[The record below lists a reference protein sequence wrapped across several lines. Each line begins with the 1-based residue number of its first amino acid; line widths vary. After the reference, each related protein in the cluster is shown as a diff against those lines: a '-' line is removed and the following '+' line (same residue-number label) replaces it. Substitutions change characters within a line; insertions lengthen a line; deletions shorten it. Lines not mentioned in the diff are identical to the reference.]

1 MIDRM
6 LGAARLSV
14 DTYEDVEK
22 DSGATKQALFVVII
36 VTIASIVG
44 QLLGGGE
51 DVGVVEALAVGII
64 RGVASWAIWALVIW
78 VVGTTILRTAETE
91 ADWGQLARGT
101 GFAQTPGILN
111 VLFFIPVVG
120 GPISL
125 VTFVWTFVAMVI
137 AVRQSLDYTST
148 LRAFFVILIAF
159 IPVVII
165 NTLVILVTGAAQ
177 TS

>member
-1 MIDRM
+1 M
-6 LGAARLSV
+6 
-14 DTYEDVEK
+14 
-22 DSGATKQALFVVII
+22 
-36 VTIASIVG
+36 
-44 QLLGGGE
+44 
-51 DVGVVEALAVGII
+51 VEALAVGII

-78 VVGTTILRTAETE
+78 IVGTTILRTAETE

-120 GPISL
+120 GLISL
-125 VTFVWTFVAMVI
+125 VTFFWTFVAMVI

-148 LRAFFVILIAF
+148 WRAFFVILIAF